1 MEVEQLSEEVLP
13 PSGSD
18 LTCYTPSVLARHF
31 MATYRN
37 GRKLISITCQPGL
50 YDQVKEICADQDLP
64 VSVWA
69 RKVLEREVKKYATP
83 EIV

>member
-1 MEVEQLSEEVLP
+1 
-13 PSGSD
+13 
-18 LTCYTPSVLARHF
+18 

-37 GRKLISITCQPGL
+37 GRKLISITCQPAL
-50 YDQVKEICADQDLP
+50 YEQVKEICADQDLP

-83 EIV
+83 ELV